1 MAHVGCHSTECR
13 HGRLRTHPRREYR
26 LLRSILQFRLFE
38 WGKLLYYKLAS
49 STLDLDGLKA
59 MARGW
64 ESKAVADQI
73 EEGESRQ
80 QQPSKPEATKEQ
92 RVLKERLD
100 SLKLS
105 RSRLLQQLDHA
116 RHPAHRN
123 VLLNGLKAVEREIE
137 EVSVKVR

>member
-1 MAHVGCHSTECR
+1 
-13 HGRLRTHPRREYR
+13 
-26 LLRSILQFRLFE
+26 
-38 WGKLLYYKLAS
+38 
-49 STLDLDGLKA
+49 

-73 EEGESRQ
+73 EEGESRR
-80 QQPSKPEATKEQ
+80 QQPSTTEATREQ

-105 RSRLLQQLDHA
+105 RSRLLQQLEHA

-137 EVSVKVR
+137 EVSSSVSSD

>member
-1 MAHVGCHSTECR
+1 
-13 HGRLRTHPRREYR
+13 
-26 LLRSILQFRLFE
+26 
-38 WGKLLYYKLAS
+38 
-49 STLDLDGLKA
+49 

-73 EEGESRQ
+73 EEGESRRQ
-80 QQPSKPEATKEQ
+80 QSSKTEVTREQ

-100 SLKLS
+100 SLQLS
-105 RSRLLQQLDHA
+105 RSRLLQQLEHA

-137 EVSVKVR
+137 EVSDKVP

>member
-1 MAHVGCHSTECR
+1 
-13 HGRLRTHPRREYR
+13 
-26 LLRSILQFRLFE
+26 
-38 WGKLLYYKLAS
+38 
-49 STLDLDGLKA
+49 

-80 QQPSKPEATKEQ
+80 QQPSKTEVTREQ
-92 RVLKERLD
+92 RMLNERLD

-105 RSRLLQQLDHA
+105 RSRLLQQLERA

-137 EVSVKVR
+137 EVSVKVP

>member
-1 MAHVGCHSTECR
+1 
-13 HGRLRTHPRREYR
+13 
-26 LLRSILQFRLFE
+26 
-38 WGKLLYYKLAS
+38 
-49 STLDLDGLKA
+49 

-80 QQPSKPEATKEQ
+80 QQPSKTEVTQEQ

-105 RSRLLQQLDHA
+105 RSRLLQQLEHA

-123 VLLNGLKAVEREIE
+123 VLLNGLKAVEKEIE
-137 EVSVKVR
+137 EVSVKVP

>member
-1 MAHVGCHSTECR
+1 
-13 HGRLRTHPRREYR
+13 
-26 LLRSILQFRLFE
+26 
-38 WGKLLYYKLAS
+38 
-49 STLDLDGLKA
+49 

-80 QQPSKPEATKEQ
+80 QQSSKTEITREQ

-100 SLKLS
+100 SLQLS
-105 RSRLLQQLDHA
+105 KSRLLQQLERA

-123 VLLNGLKAVEREIE
+123 ILLNGLKALEREIE
-137 EVSVKVR
+137 EVSVKVP